1 MAKAIDGNKNADN
14 GWAISPQMGQ
24 YHAALFVF
32 ENPVTSDEPWL
43 MQVRLIQNYNSNKHA
58 LGSFRLSLT
67 DQADAF
73 DLGIPA
79 NIEALLAKSLESRNE
94 DEAKALQ
101 DFVRSRDGDLKKL
114 EQALA
119 EAQKKRPEDPEVT
132 RLKAR
137 LELVS
142 KPLPMDPTLKELRR
156 AKALSTEQIKE
167 QRLTAAQDI
176 AWALINNPSFLFNH

>member
-1 MAKAIDGNKNADN
+1 MSRVKLDIETIRVISLIQKITRCHVKDCLDYAGRLLIVVNALELSKAIGKA
-14 GWAISPQMGQ
+14 G
-24 YHAALFVF
+24 
-32 ENPVTSDEPWL
+32 
-43 MQVRLIQNYNSNKHA
+43 
-58 LGSFRLSLT
+58 
-67 DQADAF
+67 
-73 DLGIPA
+73 A
-79 NIEALLAKSLESRNE
+79 N
-94 DEAKALQ
+94 
-101 DFVRSRDGDLKKL
+101 VKKL